1 VVFYYLANT
10 LLFWTIG
17 IYGIRRDSGE
27 EGRRLFSAADLRH
40 VASLAL
46 AAVALS
52 VVLKLSGIGLPKSVL
67 QTLTAIAAKAY
78 GSDDRFASIMI
89 MITVTTACCIVVL
102 PLHAALFGLW
112 PGLVR

>member
-1 VVFYYLANT
+1 VVFYYLAST
-10 LLFWTIG
+10 RLFWTIG
-17 IYGIRRDSGE
+17 IYGIRRDSSE
-27 EGRRLFSAADLRH
+27 EGRKLFSAADLRH
-40 VASLAL
+40 VASPAL

-89 MITVTTACCIVVL
+89 TVTTACCIVVL
-102 PLHAALFGLW
+102 PLHAALFGVW